1 MKLGFQQKDPASD
14 LRGAGIAGVR
24 HLTCFLR
31 SHDADYRA
39 ATAAGPDHCVA
50 LASLNL
56 TLLLRAYLQ
65 LNLDGETLQPVCRG
79 GNLRGSPEMR
89 RRFLAW
95 EQDTGNAFEYLHG
108 TLLAYMLGR
117 LGFGLGF
124 ALGLGLGLG
133 WGSNPN
139 LARLHAREVGE
150 TAGEPEDE
158 PAALRR
164 GASGDARLS

>member
-31 SHDADYRA
+31 SHDAEYRA

-117 LGFGLGF
+117 WVKRLANPKTNLLHFGEVLVETRDLMGRVMPRLPVPWSSPQ
-124 ALGLGLGLG
+124 ALRSLDP
-133 WGSNPN
+133 NPN
-139 LARLHAREVGE
+139 P
-150 TAGEPEDE
+150 TP
-158 PAALRR
+158 
-164 GASGDARLS
+164 

>member
-1 MKLGFQQKDPASD
+1 M
-14 LRGAGIAGVR
+14 R

-31 SHDADYRA
+31 SHDAEYRA

-117 LGFGLGF
+117 WVKRLANPKTNLLHFGEVLVETRDLMGRVMPRLPVPWSSPQ
-124 ALGLGLGLG
+124 ALRSLDPNN
-133 WGSNPN
+133 NPN
-139 LARLHAREVGE
+139 
-150 TAGEPEDE
+150 P
-158 PAALRR
+158 PYP
-164 GASGDARLS
+164 